1 MISVGLKVSPG
12 HKDGQR
18 LGQKNGDEGPRD
30 QGMVREVNP
39 DIEALEQNSCRKGP
53 KRAPRHRGEVCP
65 RPVHRRDV
73 SAHQE
78 AKRFD

>member
-1 MISVGLKVSPG
+1 MISGGLKVSPG
-12 HKDGQR
+12 YKDGQC

-30 QGMVREVNP
+30 QGMVREVNS

-65 RPVHRRDV
+65 WPVHRRDV
-73 SAHQE
+73 SANQE
-78 AKRFD
+78 AKHFN